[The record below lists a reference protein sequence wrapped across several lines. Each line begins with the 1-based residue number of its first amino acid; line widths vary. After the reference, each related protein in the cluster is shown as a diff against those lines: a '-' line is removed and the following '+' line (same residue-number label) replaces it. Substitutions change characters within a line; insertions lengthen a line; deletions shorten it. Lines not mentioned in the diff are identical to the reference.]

1 MKFLKVLV
9 VGLALTFP
17 ALVAA
22 DANDLP
28 GSAEWYLHIDLD
40 KMKSED
46 AGKALYGWLEDE
58 AFSEVEEEAG
68 IDIGKE
74 LSSLTAFSVAGA
86 GPVIVLDGDFSQ
98 ETRDKFMTVV
108 AAEGDLNPLKASG
121 KNYYRVGEEDKVSY
135 SGDDV
140 NITIDSLDDGAWM
153 SMDVKGK
160 LLITGSEDQMKS
172 LLKNNGRV
180 PGSNGNKG
188 ALLVLTAE
196 KALLQAGMQSDMI
209 DADDGDSWDSNILR
223 NTEQV
228 AFLMAAAKD
237 KLAIEAKL
245 ITAEAEM
252 AESLAS
258 VARGLISLVAFDDS
272 MEPEAIAMLR
282 GTKIEADGNTLSLSL
297 AVDPE
302 LLVNTIN

>member
-1 MKFLKVLV
+1 MKFLKVLI

-22 DANDLP
+22 DASDLP
-28 GSAEWYLHIDLD
+28 GSAEWYLHVDFD

-58 AFSEVEEEAG
+58 AFDEVHRESG
-68 IDIGKE
+68 IDIGNE
-74 LSSLTAFSVAGA
+74 LKSLTAFSVAGD
-86 GPVIVLDGDFSQ
+86 GPVIVLDGDFSD
-98 ETRDKFMTVV
+98 ETHDKFMTVI
-108 AAEGDLNPLKASG
+108 AAEGDLTPLKASG
-121 KNYYRVGEEDKVSY
+121 KSYYRVGDDDEVSY
-135 SGDDV
+135 EGDDI
-140 NITIDSLDDGAWM
+140 NITIDSLEDGGWM

-160 LLITGSEDQMKS
+160 LLITGSEDQMKT
-172 LLKNNGRV
+172 LLKNKGRV
-180 PGSNGNKG
+180 PGGKSNKG

-196 KALLQAGMQSDMI
+196 KTLLQAGMQSDMI
-209 DADDGDSWDSNILR
+209 NSDGGDSWNSNILR

-228 AFLMAAAKD
+228 AFLLAAAKD

-252 AESLAS
+252 AQSLAA
-258 VARGLISLVAFDDS
+258 VARGVISLVAFDDS
-272 MEPEAIAMLR
+272 MEPEAVAMLQ

-302 LLVNTIN
+302 LLVQTMD